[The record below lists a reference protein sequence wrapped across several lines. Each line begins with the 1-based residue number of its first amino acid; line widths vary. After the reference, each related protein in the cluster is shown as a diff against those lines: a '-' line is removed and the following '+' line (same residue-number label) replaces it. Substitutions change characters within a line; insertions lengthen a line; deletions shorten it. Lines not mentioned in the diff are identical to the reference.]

1 MCKICLFAEELQD
14 SEVPSHNPEEQNT
27 EEYPDG
33 DFSSIAPPSDVP
45 PPLSLPHPLLPNLPL
60 DHSMHTDMATL
71 MNSSISSLD
80 SSVPPIDIPSLLI
93 DPAALHLESSVPPA
107 EYPVQLN
114 ESESAPFPS
123 ETDGVNQGFSDVPQS
138 LKSSL
143 SGGRAEAVSPD
154 LVSFDS
160 HNAHVK
166 DEAAPQ

>member
-1 MCKICLFAEELQD
+1 MCKISLFAEELQA

-27 EEYPDG
+27 EEYPAV
-33 DFSSIAPPSDVP
+33 DFSSIVPPSDVP
-45 PPLSLPHPLLPNLPL
+45 RPLSLPHPLLPNLPL
-60 DHSMHTDMATL
+60 DYSMPTDM
-71 MNSSISSLD
+71 MESSISSLD
-80 SSVPPIDIPSLLI
+80 SSVPPVDISSLLI

-107 EYPVQLN
+107 EYPVQSN

-143 SGGRAEAVSPD
+143 SEGRAEAVSSD
-154 LVSFDS
+154 LMSFNS

-166 DEAAPQ
+166 DEAALQ